1 MRPSLLGS
9 AIAALAMWSA
19 VVPASAEDN
28 TLTILQTGTGNSLF
42 VDQSQASGSTVGGLS
57 LGRFGSLLSLD
68 ESSSQLG
75 GNNRATITVTDDGA
89 DAVANGGEVYL
100 YQNNTGQTV
109 GATQPGGARVGNLD
123 GANVATINALNGSNA
138 LVGQYGV
145 GNNATVNVTGPLSGT
160 LTGGEAING
169 TVIQVGNG
177 NLGSVNAGAGTQG
190 TVVQLGSGNTNELN
204 IEGSPP
210 GTSVV
215 YTQIGNNLTP
225 GTSAQ
230 VFTTVPGTV
239 TVTQTGFGSVAT
251 RGAVTVTQTAR

>member
-1 MRPSLLGS
+1 MACFYSVP
-9 AIAALAMWSA
+9 LAWFCS
-19 VVPASAEDN
+19 D
-28 TLTILQTGTGNSLF
+28 
-42 VDQSQASGSTVGGLS
+42 VDT
-57 LGRFGSLLSLD
+57 
-68 ESSSQLG
+68 
-75 GNNRATITVTDDGA
+75 
-89 DAVANGGEVYL
+89 
-100 YQNNTGQTV
+100 
-109 GATQPGGARVGNLD
+109 
-123 GANVATINALNGSNA
+123 
-138 LVGQYGV
+138 
-145 GNNATVNVTGPLSGT
+145 
-160 LTGGEAING
+160 
-169 TVIQVGNG
+169 
-177 NLGSVNAGAGTQG
+177 GAGTQG